1 MFRWQGRDWL
11 EGDGVLGEGE
21 GEVLHDCG
29 GTPEP
34 LWKLSTTLADTSSD
48 PANPSSSKL
57 ELSMSR
63 SSRMERGAM
72 LSMLEWPLGL
82 WWSCLEQRQGVSYN
96 STAS

>member
-1 MFRWQGRDWL
+1 M
-11 EGDGVLGEGE
+11 EGNGVLGEGE
-21 GEVLHDCG
+21 GDV
-29 GTPEP
+29 
-34 LWKLSTTLADTSSD
+34 LADTSSD
-48 PANPSSSKL
+48 LTKPTSSEL

-72 LSMLEWPLGL
+72 LSMLV